1 MTKLSRR
8 ALLAGIGSMPWVASA
23 AAQEWPAR
31 SIRILVP
38 SAPGGYDTY
47 ARIMAPK
54 LSEKLGQPVYV
65 ENKPGANGII
75 GMSEVQRAAPD
86 GYTIMFAHSGALT
99 INASIVKNMPLD
111 TLVDLSPLGV
121 PVTVP
126 MIWVANPD
134 SRFKE
139 LKDIVTVARAE
150 PGKIDYANPS
160 NGSLPHLIFEAF
172 KQRHGLNIVSIP
184 FNGTPAAQQEVVA
197 GRIPL
202 MVDSLGAGWGH
213 IEGKRTRVL
222 AVTQKQRAAALPDV
236 PTTFELGLEDREF
249 TGWYGMLAPK
259 NLPPAIGAKLVAAI
273 NATMADA
280 DTMARIAKLGAQTQR
295 SGPEELRTLMVAERD
310 MLGKIARGAGLEPK

>member
-1 MTKLSRR
+1 
-8 ALLAGIGSMPWVASA
+8 
-23 AAQEWPAR
+23 
-31 SIRILVP
+31 
-38 SAPGGYDTY
+38 
-47 ARIMAPK
+47 MAPK
-54 LSEKLGQPVYV
+54 LGEKLGQPVYV

-111 TLVDLSPLGV
+111 TLTDLTPIGK

-126 MIWVANPD
+126 MVWVANPD
-134 SRFKE
+134 SRFRD
-139 LKDIVTVARAE
+139 LKDVITYARAE

-172 KQRHGLNIVSIP
+172 KQRHKLDIVAIP

-202 MVDSLGAGWGH
+202 MVDSLGAAWGH
-213 IEGKRTRVL
+213 IDGKRTRVL
-222 AVTQKQRAAALPDV
+222 AVTQKERAAALPDV
-236 PTTFELGLEDREF
+236 PTTFELGLEDREY

-259 NLPPAIGAKLVAAI
+259 DLPPAITAKLVAAI
-273 NATMADA
+273 NATMADP
-280 DTMARIAKLGAQTQR
+280 DTAARIMKLGAQPQR
-295 SGPEELRTLMVAERD
+295 SDPDDLRSIMTHERE
-310 MLGKIARGAGLEPK
+310 MLGKIVRAAGLEPK